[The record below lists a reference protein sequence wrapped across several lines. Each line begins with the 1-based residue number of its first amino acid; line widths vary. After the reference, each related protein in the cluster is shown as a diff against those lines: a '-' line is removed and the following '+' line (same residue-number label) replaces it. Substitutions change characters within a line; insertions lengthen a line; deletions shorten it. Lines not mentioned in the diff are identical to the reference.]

1 MNNEI
6 IIDALRRARI
16 YIRSVEAWRGTID
29 DPPLEIPPLEIPP
42 LEIPPLE
49 IRVGRSTIPE
59 TVSLA
64 FAFISMLNEWTE
76 GGEVEAIDTALAE
89 LGLIV

>member
-29 DPPLEIPPLEIPP
+29 DPP

>member
-42 LEIPPLE
+42 LEI
-49 IRVGRSTIPE
+49 RVGRSTIPE

-64 FAFISMLNEWTE
+64 FAFISMLEEWTE
-76 GGEVEAIDTALAE
+76 GGEITAIDQALAA
-89 LGLIV
+89 LGVIL